1 MTLKIVPKRGTI
13 VPEMSTAPYKE
24 DISQTLFGKTRR
36 AVLSLLYSHVD
47 EAFYLR
53 QIVRVAGV
61 GLGAVQRELKL
72 LSDAGIIQ
80 RIVRGR
86 QVYYQANPQCPVFGE
101 LKALVI
107 KTVGIA
113 AIVQAALA
121 PLADRIR
128 IAGIYGSIARSEEH
142 RGSDVDL
149 SVVGK
154 VTFAEIVS
162 ALDQAQKTI
171 NREIATNVVARSTYM
186 EYSFLQ
192 NTLHNEWCWKY
203 ASTLESRIRYIN
215 VDCIDTFP
223 FAQNIASGMESALEQ
238 VGEKY
243 YEHRRQ
249 LMLKIQLGLTKTYNQ
264 FHNKQ
269 LAVIYGDLPE
279 KEIEKKYGKE
289 TLNLWN
295 HLRRTESI

>member
-128 IAGIYGSIARSEEH
+128 IASIYGSIARSEEH

-149 SVVGK
+149 LVVGK

-171 NREIATNVVARSTYM
+171 NREINPIVYPVDEFQSKLSAGHHFLSTIVEKPMFFLFGDKRELAR
-186 EYSFLQ
+186 
-192 NTLHNEWCWKY
+192 
-203 ASTLESRIRYIN
+203 
-215 VDCIDTFP
+215 
-223 FAQNIASGMESALEQ
+223 
-238 VGEKY
+238 
-243 YEHRRQ
+243 
-249 LMLKIQLGLTKTYNQ
+249 
-264 FHNKQ
+264 
-269 LAVIYGDLPE
+269 LA
-279 KEIEKKYGKE
+279 KKRLAG
-289 TLNLWN
+289 
-295 HLRRTESI
+295 

>member
-13 VPEMSTAPYKE
+13 VPAMSTAPYNE

-149 SVVGK
+149 LVVGK

-171 NREIATNVVARSTYM
+171 NREINPTVYPVDEFQSKLSAGHHFLSTIVEKPMFFLFGDKRELAR
-186 EYSFLQ
+186 
-192 NTLHNEWCWKY
+192 
-203 ASTLESRIRYIN
+203 
-215 VDCIDTFP
+215 
-223 FAQNIASGMESALEQ
+223 
-238 VGEKY
+238 
-243 YEHRRQ
+243 
-249 LMLKIQLGLTKTYNQ
+249 
-264 FHNKQ
+264 
-269 LAVIYGDLPE
+269 LA
-279 KEIEKKYGKE
+279 KKRLAG
-289 TLNLWN
+289 
-295 HLRRTESI
+295 

>member
-80 RIVRGR
+80 RLVRGR

-149 SVVGK
+149 LVVGK

-171 NREIATNVVARSTYM
+171 NREINPTVYPVNEFQSKLSAGHHFLSTIVEKPMFFLFGDKRELAR
-186 EYSFLQ
+186 
-192 NTLHNEWCWKY
+192 
-203 ASTLESRIRYIN
+203 
-215 VDCIDTFP
+215 
-223 FAQNIASGMESALEQ
+223 
-238 VGEKY
+238 
-243 YEHRRQ
+243 
-249 LMLKIQLGLTKTYNQ
+249 
-264 FHNKQ
+264 
-269 LAVIYGDLPE
+269 LA
-279 KEIEKKYGKE
+279 KKRLAG
-289 TLNLWN
+289 
-295 HLRRTESI
+295 

>member
-1 MTLKIVPKRGTI
+1 MALKIVPKRGTI

-149 SVVGK
+149 LVVGK

-162 ALDQAQKTI
+162 VLDQAQKTI
-171 NREIATNVVARSTYM
+171 NREINPTVYPVDEFQSKLSAGHHFLSTIVEKPMFFLFGDKRELAR
-186 EYSFLQ
+186 
-192 NTLHNEWCWKY
+192 
-203 ASTLESRIRYIN
+203 
-215 VDCIDTFP
+215 
-223 FAQNIASGMESALEQ
+223 
-238 VGEKY
+238 
-243 YEHRRQ
+243 
-249 LMLKIQLGLTKTYNQ
+249 
-264 FHNKQ
+264 
-269 LAVIYGDLPE
+269 LA
-279 KEIEKKYGKE
+279 KKRLAG
-289 TLNLWN
+289 
-295 HLRRTESI
+295 

>member
-1 MTLKIVPKRGTI
+1 MALKIVPKRGTI

-149 SVVGK
+149 LVVGK

-171 NREIATNVVARSTYM
+171 NREINPTVYPVDEFQSKLSAGHHFLSTIVEKPMFFLFGDKRELAR
-186 EYSFLQ
+186 
-192 NTLHNEWCWKY
+192 
-203 ASTLESRIRYIN
+203 
-215 VDCIDTFP
+215 
-223 FAQNIASGMESALEQ
+223 
-238 VGEKY
+238 
-243 YEHRRQ
+243 
-249 LMLKIQLGLTKTYNQ
+249 
-264 FHNKQ
+264 
-269 LAVIYGDLPE
+269 LA
-279 KEIEKKYGKE
+279 KKRLAG
-289 TLNLWN
+289 
-295 HLRRTESI
+295 

>member
-1 MTLKIVPKRGTI
+1 MALKIVPKRGTI

-36 AVLSLLYSHVD
+36 AVLSLLYSHLD

-121 PLADRIR
+121 PLADHIR

-149 SVVGK
+149 LVVGK

-171 NREIATNVVARSTYM
+171 NREINPTVYPVDEFQSKLSAGHHFLSTIVEKPMFFLFGDKRELAR
-186 EYSFLQ
+186 
-192 NTLHNEWCWKY
+192 
-203 ASTLESRIRYIN
+203 
-215 VDCIDTFP
+215 
-223 FAQNIASGMESALEQ
+223 
-238 VGEKY
+238 
-243 YEHRRQ
+243 
-249 LMLKIQLGLTKTYNQ
+249 
-264 FHNKQ
+264 
-269 LAVIYGDLPE
+269 LA
-279 KEIEKKYGKE
+279 KKRLAG
-289 TLNLWN
+289 
-295 HLRRTESI
+295 

>member
-128 IAGIYGSIARSEEH
+128 IAGIYGAIARSEEH

-149 SVVGK
+149 LVVGK

-171 NREIATNVVARSTYM
+171 NREINPTVYPVDEFQSKLSAGHHFLSTIVEKPMFFLFGDKRELAR
-186 EYSFLQ
+186 
-192 NTLHNEWCWKY
+192 
-203 ASTLESRIRYIN
+203 
-215 VDCIDTFP
+215 
-223 FAQNIASGMESALEQ
+223 
-238 VGEKY
+238 
-243 YEHRRQ
+243 
-249 LMLKIQLGLTKTYNQ
+249 
-264 FHNKQ
+264 
-269 LAVIYGDLPE
+269 LA
-279 KEIEKKYGKE
+279 KKRLAG
-289 TLNLWN
+289 
-295 HLRRTESI
+295 

>member
-142 RGSDVDL
+142 RGSNVDL
-149 SVVGK
+149 LVVGK

-171 NREIATNVVARSTYM
+171 NREINPTVYPVDEFQSKLSAGHHFLSTIVEKPMFFLFGDKRELAR
-186 EYSFLQ
+186 
-192 NTLHNEWCWKY
+192 
-203 ASTLESRIRYIN
+203 
-215 VDCIDTFP
+215 
-223 FAQNIASGMESALEQ
+223 
-238 VGEKY
+238 
-243 YEHRRQ
+243 
-249 LMLKIQLGLTKTYNQ
+249 
-264 FHNKQ
+264 
-269 LAVIYGDLPE
+269 LA
-279 KEIEKKYGKE
+279 KKRLAG
-289 TLNLWN
+289 
-295 HLRRTESI
+295 

>member
-1 MTLKIVPKRGTI
+1 MALKIVPKRGTI

-86 QVYYQANPQCPVFGE
+86 QVYYQANPQCPVFEE

-149 SVVGK
+149 LVVGK

-171 NREIATNVVARSTYM
+171 NREINPTVYPVDEFQSKLSAGHHFLSTIVEKPMFFLFGDKRELAR
-186 EYSFLQ
+186 
-192 NTLHNEWCWKY
+192 
-203 ASTLESRIRYIN
+203 
-215 VDCIDTFP
+215 
-223 FAQNIASGMESALEQ
+223 
-238 VGEKY
+238 
-243 YEHRRQ
+243 
-249 LMLKIQLGLTKTYNQ
+249 
-264 FHNKQ
+264 
-269 LAVIYGDLPE
+269 LA
-279 KEIEKKYGKE
+279 KKRLAG
-289 TLNLWN
+289 
-295 HLRRTESI
+295 

>member
-24 DISQTLFGKTRR
+24 NISQTLFGKTRR

-72 LSDAGIIQ
+72 LSDAEIIQ

-86 QVYYQANPQCPVFGE
+86 QVYYQANPQCPVFEE

-149 SVVGK
+149 LVVGK

-171 NREIATNVVARSTYM
+171 NREINPTVYPVEEFQSKLSAGHHFLSTIVEKPMFFLFGDKRELAR
-186 EYSFLQ
+186 
-192 NTLHNEWCWKY
+192 
-203 ASTLESRIRYIN
+203 
-215 VDCIDTFP
+215 
-223 FAQNIASGMESALEQ
+223 
-238 VGEKY
+238 
-243 YEHRRQ
+243 
-249 LMLKIQLGLTKTYNQ
+249 
-264 FHNKQ
+264 
-269 LAVIYGDLPE
+269 LA
-279 KEIEKKYGKE
+279 KKRLAG
-289 TLNLWN
+289 
-295 HLRRTESI
+295 